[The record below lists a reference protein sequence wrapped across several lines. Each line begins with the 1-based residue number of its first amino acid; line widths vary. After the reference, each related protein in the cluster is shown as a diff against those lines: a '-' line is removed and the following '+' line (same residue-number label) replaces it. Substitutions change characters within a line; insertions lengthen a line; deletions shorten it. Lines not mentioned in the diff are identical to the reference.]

1 MKVWI
6 KAFIGIL
13 IGAMMTSGCVTNQ
26 SVTAQEIIEDLMQA
40 FEDVTSYRYTANS
53 LITLTTTNES
63 GTSTIEAPSDS
74 TCTVDVTN
82 DKLEYESNEASPFVP
97 DVEVHKFVYIIDN
110 TFYQGIESDGNITW
124 TSTDIESSDPMGYW
138 YYYSQLSLLEDLRDS
153 STEERLEDE
162 IINGIDCYVIDLT
175 VDLETYYENRGME
188 GVSIDEDDISIEIIY
203 WIAKDTDLLIKS
215 QLDFS
220 MDMSSIYGAFGSD
233 DTIIQDT
240 HIEVL
245 YSDYNSPVI
254 IELPPE
260 ATQEP

>member
-1 MKVWI
+1 
-6 KAFIGIL
+6 
-13 IGAMMTSGCVTNQ
+13 
-26 SVTAQEIIEDLMQA
+26 
-40 FEDVTSYRYTANS
+40 
-53 LITLTTTNES
+53 
-63 GTSTIEAPSDS
+63 
-74 TCTVDVTN
+74 
-82 DKLEYESNEASPFVP
+82 
-97 DVEVHKFVYIIDN
+97 
-110 TFYQGIESDGNITW
+110 
-124 TSTDIESSDPMGYW
+124 MGYW